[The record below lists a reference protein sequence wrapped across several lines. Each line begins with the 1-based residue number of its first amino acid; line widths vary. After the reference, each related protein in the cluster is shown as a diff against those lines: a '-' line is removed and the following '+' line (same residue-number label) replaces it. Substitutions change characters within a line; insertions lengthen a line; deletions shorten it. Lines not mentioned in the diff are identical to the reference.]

1 MSPLPDAGGETCE
14 VGSVAGRDP
23 KSAAKT
29 ALDAH
34 PFLPSAPELP
44 RRDRAEGLVAR
55 DLAPLAGLV
64 DAASSRCR
72 LPAGDPALVRA
83 LDDADPGAG
92 PAPEGLAAF
101 LELLRARR
109 PGAARVKVALAGP
122 VLLAARLA
130 DAAGRPLASVP
141 AAAEAIARYV
151 ARRAADLASRLGA
164 HAPSVVVQLD
174 EPGTTDAL
182 DTPSFWRL
190 SSVVGAIRMAGHLAA
205 IHDCGA
211 RDGRKLL
218 LIAPDLLLVDAWGLM
233 APFAPHGEAL
243 GGYLRGGGAV
253 AWGVLPTRGALP
265 DPRKMSRGL
274 LDRLGVEAGDREV
287 VRRRGLVSPSCGFGA
302 STLEAE
308 RRVRGALRVARLAWR

>member
-23 KSAAKT
+23 AAAAKT

-34 PFLPSAPELP
+34 PFLPSVPELP
-44 RRDRAEGLVAR
+44 RLDRTEGIVLR
-55 DLAPLAGLV
+55 DLAPLAHLLTV
-64 DAASSRCR
+64 ELLRCR
-72 LPAGDPALVRA
+72 VPAGDPALVRE

-92 PAPEGLAAF
+92 PASAGFTAF
-101 LELLRARR
+101 LELLKTRR
-109 PGAARVKVALAGP
+109 PAPSRVKVAVAGP
-122 VLLAARLA
+122 VLLASRLA
-130 DAAGRPLASVP
+130 DAAGRPLSSAP

-151 ARRAADLASRLGA
+151 ARRAAELASRLA
-164 HAPSVVVQLD
+164 AYVPSVVVQLD
-174 EPGTTDAL
+174 EPGTTDGL

-218 LIAPDLLLVDAWGLM
+218 LIAPDLLLVDAWGLV

-243 GGYLRGGGAV
+243 GGYLRGGGTV
-253 AWGVLPTRGALP
+253 AWGVLPTRGVMP
-265 DPRKMSRGL
+265 DARKMARGL
-274 LDRLGVEAGDREV
+274 LDRLGAEAGDREV

-308 RRVRGALRVARLAWR
+308 RRVRTALRTSRLAWR

>member
-14 VGSVAGRDP
+14 VGSVAGREP
-23 KSAAKT
+23 KSAART

-34 PFLPSAPELP
+34 PFLPSVPELP
-44 RRDRAEGLVAR
+44 RRDRVEGILVR
-55 DLAPLAGLV
+55 DLAPLARVV
-64 DAASSRCR
+64 DAASLRCR
-72 LPAGDPALVRA
+72 IPAADPAVVRE
-83 LDDADPGAG
+83 LDDSDPGAG
-92 PAPEGLAAF
+92 PVSEGFAAF
-101 LELLRARR
+101 LELLEARKPR
-109 PGAARVKVALAGP
+109 PQRVKVALAGP

-130 DAAGRPLASVP
+130 DPAGRSLASVP
-141 AAAEAIARYV
+141 AAAEAVARYV

-164 HAPSVVVQLD
+164 FVPSVVVQLD

-182 DTPSFWRL
+182 DTASFWRL

-218 LIAPDLLLVDAWGLM
+218 LIAPDLLLVDAWGDV

-243 GGYLRGGGAV
+243 GGYLRGGGTV
-253 AWGVLPTRGALP
+253 AWGVLPTRGVLP

-274 LDRLGVEAGDREV
+274 LDRLGAEAGDREV

-308 RRVRGALRVARLAWR
+308 RRVRTALRVSRLAWR